1 MGNSVAV
8 LLLCRGFYV
17 SRAPDDNIHER
28 KKGIWIYFRLGI
40 IVRYIKEFHEHFSA
54 RRVLFS
60 WQPVK
65 GTGEKEGIWAR
76 FSSEGAREAEN
87 IAENLMKTN
96 THTKSIRNHQ
106 MKLFTSEHSTVIS
119 CCVALLYRAKHLSAY
134 FCAQINRFID
144 LWTKSTFYIR
154 ISFELSERNSR

>member
-8 LLLCRGFYV
+8 VLLCRGFYV

-40 IVRYIKEFHEHFSA
+40 IVRYKKEFHEHFSA

-96 THTKSIRNHQ
+96 THTKKYSKQPNETIHVRAQHRNI
-106 MKLFTSEHSTVIS
+106 MLCRTVVPGKTFKRLFLRSNKSV
-119 CCVALLYRAKHLSAY
+119 YRPL
-134 FCAQINRFID
+134 N
-144 LWTKSTFYIR
+144 
-154 ISFELSERNSR
+154 